1 MYMALNHEVAPKE
14 AALGCSDCHT
24 EDSRIDFVALGYE
37 GDPVNAGPRFAAEEE
52 PEVPADIVEEEPAGT
67 PGFEAALAL
76 VGLLGA
82 VLLARRD

>member
-1 MYMALNHEVAPKE
+1 V
-14 AALGCSDCHT
+14 T
-24 EDSRIDFVALGYE
+24 
-37 GDPVNAGPRFAAEEE
+37 AGPRFAAEE
-52 PEVPADIVEEEPAGT
+52 PEVPADIVEEEAPAGT